1 MGNDLDLLR
10 GSSFALRLCFT
21 SQISS
26 RYIIYVIVLCT
37 ILILLLEKSH
47 LDNIYHLQQTL
58 YREQARN
65 VADRELKEQ
74 IRQFYQT
81 SNVDTTL
88 HNITEQSR
96 FTLILQTYNRTDILV
111 RLLNHYSAVA
121 GLDKI
126 IVVWNNIDELPPF
139 ELWMKFAP
147 HPVPV
152 VFLKQEE
159 NKMRNRLKPFS
170 EIETEGMLSVMR
182 CIYDI

>member
-1 MGNDLDLLR
+1 L
-10 GSSFALRLCFT
+10 T
-21 SQISS
+21 
-26 RYIIYVIVLCT
+26 
-37 ILILLLEKSH
+37 
-47 LDNIYHLQQTL
+47 
-58 YREQARN
+58 REQARN
-65 VADRELKEQ
+65 VADRELQEQ

-81 SNVDTTL
+81 SNVDTTPL
-88 HNITEQSR
+88 YNVTEQSR
-96 FTLILQTYNRTDILV
+96 FTVILQTYNRTDILV

-121 GLDKI
+121 RLDKI

-170 EIETEGMLSVMR
+170 EIETEGMWYFICDEVYTPCLVLKFL
-182 CIYDI
+182 